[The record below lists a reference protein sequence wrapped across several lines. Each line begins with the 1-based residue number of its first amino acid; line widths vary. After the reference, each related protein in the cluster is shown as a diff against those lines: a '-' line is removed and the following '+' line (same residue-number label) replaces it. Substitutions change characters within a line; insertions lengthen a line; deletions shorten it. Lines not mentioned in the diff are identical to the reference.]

1 LQKAGA
7 KTPAFFVLG
16 ERRIVMALAA
26 GNLSRER
33 ALSLTER
40 FLTERFAD
48 ADFAFVAGSIMRG
61 TGTPSSDI
69 DLVVLHSAL
78 PHAHRRSEVFEG
90 VPFEALV
97 HDEGTLHWFLEA
109 DVKAGRPVLIRM
121 VIEGIPVGPRPR
133 RADELRREAEALLV
147 KGPQQLDQDALDRMR
162 YTISSL
168 LTDLADERPDFDRV
182 AIGSALYQALGDFI
196 LRSNGQWSGAGKW
209 LPRQMTAFDPCWAM
223 HSSRPSTCCFAKERL
238 SWSWIARN
246 KSSPHM
252 GDCCSMA
259 IAPTRCPNG
268 VNEGRSAG

>member
-1 LQKAGA
+1 
-7 KTPAFFVLG
+7 
-16 ERRIVMALAA
+16 MALVA

-61 TGTPSSDI
+61 AGTPSSDI

-78 PHAHRRSEVFEG
+78 PHAHRHSEVFEG

-97 HDEGTLHWFLEA
+97 HDEGTLRWFLEA

-121 VIEGIPVGPRPR
+121 VTDGILIGPRLQ
-133 RADELRREAEALLV
+133 RADELRREAETLLV
-147 KGPQQLDQDALDRMR
+147 KGPPQLDQEALDRMR
-162 YTISSL
+162 YVISSL
-168 LTDLADERPDFDRV
+168 LTDLADERPDFERV

-209 LPRQMTAFDPCWAM
+209 LPRQMTAFDPVLGDAFVEAFDMLFREGEAKLVLDCAEQV
-223 HSSRPSTCCFAKERL
+223 FAAHGGLLFDGYRADALPEWRK
-238 SWSWIARN
+238 
-246 KSSPHM
+246 
-252 GDCCSMA
+252 
-259 IAPTRCPNG
+259 
-268 VNEGRSAG
+268 